1 MANAKSS
8 GEHWEYATVDTAPA
22 QGSGGYYTNEV
33 APRSKKLSNGFY
45 FSIRESVDDSS
56 PSTVVVKLQFKCPR
70 DAGWSDYLK
79 NGTDNWPIGTR
90 VKINDN
96 AAGVLWRAGVV
107 DNSDFTSGSVTFGF
121 DW

>member
-22 QGSGGYYTNEV
+22 PGSGGYYTNEIT
-33 APRSKKLSNGFY
+33 PRSSKLSRFY
-45 FSIRESVDDSS
+45 FSIRETVDDSS

-70 DAGWSDYLK
+70 DAGWTNYLK
-79 NGTDNWPIGTR
+79 DGTDDWPIGCR
-90 VKINDN
+90 VMINDF
-96 AAGVLWRAGVV
+96 AAGVVWRAGVV
-107 DNSDFTSGSVTFGF
+107 DNSDYTSGSLTFGF

>member
-1 MANAKSS
+1 MANAKVNGDSYR
-8 GEHWEYATVDTAPA
+8 YAKVDTAPA
-22 QGSGGYYTNEV
+22 QGSGGYYTDEV
-33 APRSKKLSNGFY
+33 APRSEKIGRFY
-45 FSIRESVDDSS
+45 FSIRETTDDSS
-56 PSTVVVKLQFKCPR
+56 PSTIVVKLQFKCPG
-70 DAGWSDYLK
+70 DTGWSDYLK

-90 VKINDN
+90 IMVNDN